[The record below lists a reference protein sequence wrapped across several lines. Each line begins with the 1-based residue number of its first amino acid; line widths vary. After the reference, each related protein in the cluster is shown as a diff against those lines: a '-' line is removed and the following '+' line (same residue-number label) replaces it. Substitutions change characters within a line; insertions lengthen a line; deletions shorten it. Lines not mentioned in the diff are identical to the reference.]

1 MLFALAGIILC
12 GLKIA
17 GVTIVATWPWWLVT
31 LPFWIGIAMFFA
43 MLLIGGGL
51 FALAAAF
58 IAWVDRK

>member
-17 GVTIVATWPWWLVT
+17 GLTIVATWPWWLVT

-43 MLLIGGGL
+43 ILLIGGGL
-51 FALAAAF
+51 LAIVAGLF
-58 IAWVDRK
+58 SWMDRK